1 MKKIILYTICIIV
14 ITMLVQKLFTNY
26 ILDNVYI
33 GSTVLMQEATYPEY
47 ANKYMGLGGYI
58 YNKTI
63 LPIKIKRI
71 QPIGN
76 RGMEYYT
83 TAITSWGFSEAQR
96 EHINKLENF
105 ENKTILQNKKYDV
118 GIFYEF
124 TGEYAVNTSAYIL
137 DFTIFGINFSKVC
150 LVEGFEWYIIIE
162 PKIKLGVIYNEGR
175 S

>member
-1 MKKIILYTICIIV
+1 MKKIIIYTLCV
-14 ITMLVQKLFTNY
+14 IAMTMLIQKLFTNY
-26 ILDNVYI
+26 IIDNIYF
-33 GSTVLMQEATYPEY
+33 SNNVLMQEAPYPEY
-47 ANKYMGLGGYI
+47 ANKYMGFGGYI

-76 RGMEYYT
+76 RGTKYFI

-96 EHINKLENF
+96 EHIIELENL
-105 ENKTILQNKKYDV
+105 ENKTISPFKRHEL

-137 DFTIFGINFSKVC
+137 DFTIFGISFSKVC
-150 LVEGFEWYIIIE
+150 LVEGLSDI
-162 PKIKLGVIYNEGR
+162 
-175 S
+175 